1 MGAITSGLA
10 AILVGILKSVGWERL
25 IVKVLINL
33 LDSLVTS
40 TTNKLTK
47 DIADPVKEALQDV
60 AAKK

>member
-10 AILVGILKSVGWERL
+10 GILVGILQTIGWEKL
-25 IVKVLINL
+25 IVRVLINL
-33 LDSLVTS
+33 LDSLVAS